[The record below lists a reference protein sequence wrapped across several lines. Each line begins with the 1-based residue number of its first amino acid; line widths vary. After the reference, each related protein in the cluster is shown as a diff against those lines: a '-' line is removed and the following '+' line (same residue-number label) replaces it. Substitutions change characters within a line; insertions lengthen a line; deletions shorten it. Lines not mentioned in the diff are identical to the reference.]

1 MMDMKTII
9 AATAVAFLLVACGAP
24 APAAQ
29 NAQPAGEIVVKDAWA
44 RPTIGMSAGESHSNN
59 EGMHHGGAAMG
70 GVNSAVYM
78 IIENKSAAADRLLG
92 VTGDVAE
99 MIEVHQ
105 TKEKDGMMMME
116 PMKDGL
122 TIPANGSVELKP
134 AGYHIMLMNVKQE
147 LKPGETFKLTLAFQ
161 SGKSLPVEVTVREP

>member
-1 MMDMKTII
+1 
-9 AATAVAFLLVACGAP
+9 
-24 APAAQ
+24 
-29 NAQPAGEIVVKDAWA
+29 
-44 RPTIGMSAGESHSNN
+44 
-59 EGMHHGGAAMG
+59 MG